1 MFGSERKKYSSDT
14 IKTKWKLIWGHEKFE
29 LLGITF
35 RVDLNKIIELN
46 FISKLNEIENT
57 IKRWN
62 RRILTPIGKIT
73 VIKSLLIS
81 KLNHMFLAL
90 PNPPENIVSQLQN
103 TFYTYIWEGC
113 HKIKRSVVTKDYMYG
128 GLKMINVKA
137 FINSLKI
144 TWIRRLIRS
153 KSGWVITDELINIEK
168 LCLCGKDFIENLI
181 NKITT
186 PFWIDVLKAL
196 CQLIDTVKID
206 NTNIQ
211 DIPIFYNP
219 NIKING
225 KSIFLNKL
233 YKAGINCI
241 GDLFNSDGSFS
252 SAEQINI
259 KYNLSLNFLTFQ
271 QLKCAIKKCLTDLSL
286 KTENICKQHRPI
298 ITPYLR
304 LILKDSKGSKS
315 IYQSLNKNNDQPV
328 CVQTW
333 AQKLNISIDFDE
345 WKQIFF
351 LPFLITKDSYI
362 QWFQY
367 RIIHRILGVN
377 KFLYK
382 IKYIDSSDC
391 TFCTDEQETIEHL
404 FWNCPKVKPIIS
416 NYLKYNGTVY
426 LNLTV
431 KKMLFGYV
439 KSNTYAKN
447 TLLILFK
454 MYIFKCRSRKQIPT
468 ETGARNFI
476 SIKFTIL
483 RKAAIENNNLE
494 CFNKDWENLTCFIDN
509 SRD

>member
-1 MFGSERKKYSSDT
+1 
-14 IKTKWKLIWGHEKFE
+14 
-29 LLGITF
+29 
-35 RVDLNKIIELN
+35 
-46 FISKLNEIENT
+46 
-57 IKRWN
+57 
-62 RRILTPIGKIT
+62 
-73 VIKSLLIS
+73 
-81 KLNHMFLAL
+81 
-90 PNPPENIVSQLQN
+90 
-103 TFYTYIWEGC
+103 
-113 HKIKRSVVTKDYMYG
+113 MYG

-153 KSGWVITDELINIEK
+153 KSGWVNITDELINIEK

-181 NKITT
+181 NKITN

-298 ITPYLR
+298 IPPHLR

-328 CVQTW
+328 CIQTW

-391 TFCTDEQETIEHL
+391 TFCTD
-404 FWNCPKVKPIIS
+404 
-416 NYLKYNGTVY
+416 
-426 LNLTV
+426 
-431 KKMLFGYV
+431 
-439 KSNTYAKN
+439 
-447 TLLILFK
+447 
-454 MYIFKCRSRKQIPT
+454 
-468 ETGARNFI
+468 
-476 SIKFTIL
+476 
-483 RKAAIENNNLE
+483 IENNNLE